1 MYTNK
6 PIEYF
11 GASTLHQYDELRYL
25 VHSYDLP
32 NNWAIITGH
41 CISDD
46 AKIIGITPAVL
57 TFNGMFVDCP
67 PTVLLPLTFWEYW
80 TGILLSPSWR
90 KHTRT
95 TITIRIANIITA
107 AKTPFAGVFGA
118 TNVLYNVAKSLG
130 IPDMILIKS
139 TIEIPFP
146 TPFSVIRSPSHINT
160 AEPAVSAAITTI
172 IHTT

>member
-32 NNWAIITGH
+32 NNCAIITGN

-67 PTVLLPLTFWEYW
+67 PTVLLPLTF
-80 TGILLSPSWR
+80 
-90 KHTRT
+90 
-95 TITIRIANIITA
+95 
-107 AKTPFAGVFGA
+107 
-118 TNVLYNVAKSLG
+118 
-130 IPDMILIKS
+130 
-139 TIEIPFP
+139 
-146 TPFSVIRSPSHINT
+146 
-160 AEPAVSAAITTI
+160 
-172 IHTT
+172 